1 LRSINTTS
9 NQLKQFPVPINNKNI
24 MEQKGN
30 HISTPEFPPLSFS
43 LITLFV
49 ANNPLTKNLN
59 LVLYFIPILRVLN
72 ASYNSIIDITS
83 WFVNDPQIPLINQF
97 PFSYN
102 TGNQT
107 LTN

>member
-1 LRSINTTS
+1 
-9 NQLKQFPVPINNKNI
+9 